1 MIMGKNEKKLACFLW
16 GGFAILFLLIDLSL
30 VYGFILGSL
39 VSVVLYKRTE
49 RFCTAVLS
57 SKSSNKGF
65 MYLNFMINFGLMALT
80 LLICA
85 IKPEILNIF
94 GAALGLMLIKATI
107 VFNAVFLER
116 RKDHAS

>member
-1 MIMGKNEKKLACFLW
+1 
-16 GGFAILFLLIDLSL
+16 
-30 VYGFILGSL
+30 
-39 VSVVLYKRTE
+39 
-49 RFCTAVLS
+49 
-57 SKSSNKGF
+57 